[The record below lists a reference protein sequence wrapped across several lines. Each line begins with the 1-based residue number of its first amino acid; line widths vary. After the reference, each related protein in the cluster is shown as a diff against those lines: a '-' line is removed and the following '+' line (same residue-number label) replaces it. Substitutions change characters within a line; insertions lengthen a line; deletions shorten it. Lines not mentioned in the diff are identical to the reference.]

1 MNKAEKKYQ
10 FRERLFQVHPA
21 NIYDASLQKRAE
33 EYELEEGLVIRLPE
47 DCGEVTITGAK
58 DFCDFLFT
66 SMNISARFTKRGSG
80 QITIKINPDYRGTK
94 LLK

>member
-1 MNKAEKKYQ
+1 MNKVERKYQ
-10 FRERLFQVHPA
+10 FRERLFQVHPV

-58 DFCDFLFT
+58 DFCDFAQKCYEKVKCFA
-66 SMNISARFTKRGSG
+66 IS
-80 QITIKINPDYRGTK
+80 NPS
-94 LLK
+94 